1 MLEPELD
8 AAVADFDRPPG
19 IEPERAET
27 SIEPQR
33 HEPAP
38 ESSPAS
44 GPPAHA
50 EPPRRRSTVRE
61 PAPFIAGE
69 APGEP
74 SPASARETS
83 APEPEPAA
91 PPAPERAAETEG
103 ADRPRRTGWWARRLA
118 GKS

>member
-1 MLEPELD
+1 MRAVNLLPKEEARAGRD
-8 AAVADFDRPPG
+8 ALR
-19 IEPERAET
+19 
-27 SIEPQR
+27 
-33 HEPAP
+33 
-38 ESSPAS
+38 
-44 GPPAHA
+44 
-50 EPPRRRSTVRE
+50 
-61 PAPFIAGE
+61 APFIAGE